1 MYHTELAEKEV
12 KGSNTV
18 LRIEFDKGI
27 KKDFK
32 LLISSELRG
41 SRYCDCYLW
50 IDNRS
55 FDIDEEIF
63 RNLMKHISYVVYK
76 YDIEKG
82 TYHVVE
88 HENKENVFSLE
99 RMIELLK
106 YVDLSY
112 TFEFLKRV
120 IIDKEYSI
128 CIING
133 STLAGYLLYKTLLA
147 NIRPTIG
154 ILSYGFMS
162 IYSNLVFIST
172 LNFNVFIDYPIIIIQ
187 CKSAKT
193 NKVFYD
199 DLNMDTIE
207 NSITGMM
214 NEIKKLYS
222 EFKRLRLIT

>member
-1 MYHTELAEKEV
+1 MGQK
-12 KGSNTV
+12 V
-18 LRIEFDKGI
+18 L
-27 KKDFK
+27 
-32 LLISSELRG
+32 
-41 SRYCDCYLW
+41 
-50 IDNRS
+50 
-55 FDIDEEIF
+55 
-63 RNLMKHISYVVYK
+63 
-76 YDIEKG
+76 
-82 TYHVVE
+82 
-88 HENKENVFSLE
+88 ENVFSLE

-128 CIING
+128 CIINC
-133 STLAGYLLYKTLLA
+133 STLAGYLLYKILLA